1 MAEEVNASQVTMG
14 SPQGANRTKVIREA
28 SGIKMS
34 SFQAKEI
41 TQAES
46 REFGASRNPGK
57 IHILGEQ
64 KVGVIEVNSARAVQ
78 LISPPEI
85 GKGSITD
92 ILV

>member
-14 SPQGANRTKVIREA
+14 SHQGANRTKVIREA

-34 SFQAKEI
+34 SFQAKET

-57 IHILGEQ
+57 IDNL
-64 KVGVIEVNSARAVQ
+64 KVGVIEVNSASAAQ
-78 LISPPEI
+78 LISPPEV

>member
-14 SPQGANRTKVIREA
+14 SHQGANRTKVIREA

-57 IHILGEQ
+57 VL

-78 LISPPEI
+78 LISPPEV